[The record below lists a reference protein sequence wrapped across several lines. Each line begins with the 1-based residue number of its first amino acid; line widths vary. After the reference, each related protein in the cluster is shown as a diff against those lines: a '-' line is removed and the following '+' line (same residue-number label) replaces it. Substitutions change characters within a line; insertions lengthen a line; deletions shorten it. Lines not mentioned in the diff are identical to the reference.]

1 MHVMK
6 LQNVGLRYNHTAEVL
21 KDINLTI
28 AEGDF
33 MFLIGNSGAGKT
45 TLLNLLNT
53 SLKPS
58 RGIVNILHH
67 NIASVSAKKLAVL
80 RQQIGFI
87 FQDSQLIKELT
98 VWQNIAIPLKIAKI
112 NTTEINNRVNQ
123 LLEWLNLA
131 KYKDYY
137 PMELSGGLQQQ
148 VAIARAIINNPK
160 IILADEP
167 TGSIDIGMGVKVMS
181 LLKELNKNKVTIL
194 FATHNL
200 NLINNQQHKVLE
212 ISNGKLNEY
221 A

>member
-1 MHVMK
+1 MHVIK
-6 LQNVGLRYNHTAEVL
+6 LQNVGLRYNHTTEVL

-33 MFLIGNSGAGKT
+33 IFLIGNSGAGKT

-58 RGIVNILHH
+58 RGVVNILHH
-67 NIASVSAKKLAVL
+67 NIASVSAKKLAIL

-112 NTTEINNRVNQ
+112 NTTEINSRVNQ